1 MSPGYGGR
9 LDPIEDRDT
18 SYIDDME
25 DDDLG
30 TDDEIA
36 ARRAEVE
43 QTRCNVSSTLDA
55 IKEKLDP
62 QTLKAQATE
71 LADDLADKAKQT
83 AHEVTENV
91 VHKVQEATTD
101 AAHKVHDATIG
112 RAQEAVSGAVST
124 VRHASSDSVD
134 FVKANPI
141 PLALIGI
148 GLGWLYMS
156 MRRDDRSYRH
166 YDNREYYRSQGYP
179 GSIESPYT
187 GAPYTGSQVGY
198 TGNTSEYAGGYTSG
212 YAGSYPGGMAGN
224 QYTGDHAST
233 GRVGEAV
240 SQAKEKVGDAVSGAK
255 EKVGEMVDRVQGRAG
270 EVVDRV
276 QDRAGQMVDRVQHT
290 AERAKHM
297 ASEQKDRATDSFQRT
312 LTENPI
318 AVGIGALVIGA
329 AVGMIL
335 PETPVENRWMGETRD
350 QMMETAKQKA
360 QEVGHK
366 VQSVASETVQAAK
379 ETVKETVK
387 EEARNQGLAA

>member
-9 LDPIEDRDT
+9 LDPLEDRDT
-18 SYIDDME
+18 SYNDIDEME
-25 DDDLG
+25 DDDLD
-30 TDDEIA
+30 TDGEIA

-62 QTLKAQATE
+62 ETLKTQATE
-71 LADDLADKAKQT
+71 MAGELAEKAKQT

-91 VHKVQEATTD
+91 VHKVQEATTE

-112 RAQEAVSGAVST
+112 RAQEAVSGAVTS
-124 VRHASSDSVD
+124 VRHASSDGAD

-148 GLGWLYMS
+148 GLGWLYMN

-166 YDNREYYRSQGYP
+166 YDSREYYRTQGYP

-187 GAPYTGSQVGY
+187 GSQVGY
-198 TGNTSEYAGGYTSG
+198 TGNTADYAGGYTSG
-212 YAGSYPGGMAGN
+212 YAGSYPGGMSGGGYSGDN
-224 QYTGDHAST
+224 QGAPMGEAMTHAKE
-233 GRVGEAV
+233 RVGE
-240 SQAKEKVGDAVSGAK
+240 AVSGAK
-255 EKVGEMVDRVQGRAG
+255 EKVGEIVDRVQGRAG

-276 QDRAGQMVDRVQHT
+276 QDRAGQVVDKVQHT
-290 AERAKHM
+290 ATRAAHM
-297 ASEQKDRATDSFQRT
+297 AGEQKDRAADSFQRT
-312 LTENPI
+312 LTENPL

-335 PETPVENRWMGETRD
+335 PETRAENRWMGETRD
-350 QMMETAKQKA
+350 QMVETAKQKA
-360 QEVGHK
+360 QEVGQK
-366 VQSVASETVQAAK
+366 VQSVATETVQAAK

-387 EEARNQGLAA
+387 EEVRNQGLAA